1 MIKNNVI
8 RWVILIIG
16 IVLAINLILFYFFP
30 TNVPVLNFTMIRVGI
45 IAVINK
51 GYIAIN
57 CLWII
62 LTIMASVS
70 VKKNR
75 IVLPILVMA
84 IYLFDLVWVTSL
96 FIADLIDNYFNLYI
110 VPSGVVDIIVL
121 IIFTVY
127 FTERFKVKRQN
138 RTSAMSHRISTG
150 NSMEQES

>member
-1 MIKNNVI
+1 MDNFDY
-8 RWVILIIG
+8 IG
-16 IVLAINLILFYFFP
+16 ISI
-30 TNVPVLNFTMIRVGI
+30 
-45 IAVINK
+45 
-51 GYIAIN
+51 
-57 CLWII
+57 
-62 LTIMASVS
+62 S
-70 VKKNR
+70 KKESHC
-75 IVLPILVMA
+75 VADLVMA